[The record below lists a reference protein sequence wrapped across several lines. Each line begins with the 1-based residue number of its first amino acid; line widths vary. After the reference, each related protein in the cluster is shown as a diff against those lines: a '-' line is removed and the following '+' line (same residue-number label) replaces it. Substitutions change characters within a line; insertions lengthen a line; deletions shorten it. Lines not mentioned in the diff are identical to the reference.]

1 MILPHMKLFCLR
13 DLLYPPDVPTLAIA
27 LTSSPSCMNPRS
39 CSHLFLP
46 LPLFLSFFAS
56 PPSGRGVHLP
66 PPLAGEPRVRRPDD
80 RLSVGPFASRLSRP
94 GRRGLRPPA
103 PPPTTANSTLRSQSP
118 SATTPRSRTT
128 LLKDAPRQD
137 HASPRRISAAHSPQ
151 RPPPHPVGDGA
162 REGHFLARFM
172 PPLAGSPPP
181 TCPTAAAAPRP
192 RCRFSTQSPPRQG
205 ARTRRRPR
213 LPAGVGRTRVHR
225 SYNKQLPPASL
236 ACCGCRPC
244 LFAPPHRRCVGPHS
258 SEDVAAGGLPGRPRA
273 PPPLHGRLPL
283 RHSRKWILTTLMD
296 TATKH
301 HSHHEAAVGDKTGRR
316 C

>member
-1 MILPHMKLFCLR
+1 MILPHIKLFCLR

-27 LTSSPSCMNPRS
+27 FASSPSCMNPRS
-39 CSHLFLP
+39 
-46 LPLFLSFFAS
+46 
-56 PPSGRGVHLP
+56 PPV
-66 PPLAGEPRVRRPDD
+66 V
-80 RLSVGPFASRLSRP
+80 
-94 GRRGLRPPA
+94 
-103 PPPTTANSTLRSQSP
+103 
-118 SATTPRSRTT
+118 
-128 LLKDAPRQD
+128 
-137 HASPRRISAAHSPQ
+137 
-151 RPPPHPVGDGA
+151 DGA

-283 RHSRKWILTTLMD
+283 RHSRSASFKSMD
-296 TATKH
+296 FPHLHLFHPMHT
-301 HSHHEAAVGDKTGRR
+301 R
-316 C
+316 CLYYCRNHLFRF